1 VIRFASNTHA
11 TGKDAVLMVE
21 AMTGWIGAEGDLFG
35 LLGDGGN
42 LAGLDAEYRS
52 VWGSFF
58 RQHRRDSC
66 IAFFNMGPIV
76 RLAAEMFRIG
86 TGLKLKAFADEASA
100 RAWLRTMG
108 IRA

>member
-1 VIRFASNTHA
+1 
-11 TGKDAVLMVE
+11 
-21 AMTGWIGAEGDLFG
+21 
-35 LLGDGGN
+35 
-42 LAGLDAEYRS
+42 
-52 VWGSFF
+52 
-58 RQHRRDSC
+58 
-66 IAFFNMGPIV
+66 MGPIV